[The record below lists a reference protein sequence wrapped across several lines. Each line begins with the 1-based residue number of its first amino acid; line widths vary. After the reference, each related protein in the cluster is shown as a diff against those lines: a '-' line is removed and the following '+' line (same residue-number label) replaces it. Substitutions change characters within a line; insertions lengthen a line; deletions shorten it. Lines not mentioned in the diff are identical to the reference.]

1 MRSTIKLHFR
11 AAAVATTAFAL
22 FAGALAPAV
31 AAPASV
37 TIQYIGTDQPS
48 QVKPLID
55 AFQKKNPSIKVVYK
69 QIPFDQY
76 DNIVAQRI
84 GTRSTSVDVFAVD
97 QPNVAQYAARGY
109 LTDLSSLKTQAS
121 AALSPAMYSV
131 NLYKGKLWS
140 LSITNS
146 TQMLFYNKD
155 MLDKA
160 GISYPSQNPKKR
172 ITWEEIAENSKKI
185 VDGKTADY
193 GFLLEQV
200 VNYYQIQAL
209 TESAGG
215 GSGITGAGMLTPNI
229 QNAGWLKA
237 MKFYQDSFTNGLQPK
252 GVGGFDTG
260 PMFSDAKLA
269 YFVGGPWDIFIFS
282 GNKINWGVAAHPYF
296 KGGKAVTP
304 TGSWS
309 LGVNAASQKK
319 AAATEFVKFASIDS
333 AGNLAVA
340 KGIGSI
346 PANKNAVPQYLKTL
360 DAVAGAKSKG
370 VGALLTYEVGKT
382 AVARPS
388 TVGFVQ
394 FNDIMNKAFGDI
406 RNGANISTRL
416 AQAAASLKDAW
427 SLFK

>member
-1 MRSTIKLHFR
+1 MRVIVSKYLR
-11 AAAVATTAFAL
+11 AF
-22 FAGALAPAV
+22 AV
-31 AAPASV
+31 AATGLGLMATSITPATAAPST
-37 TIQYIGTDQPS
+37 TISYIGTDQPS

-55 AFQKKNPSIKVVYK
+55 AFQKRYPNIKVTYK

-76 DNIVAQRI
+76 DNTVAQRI
-84 GTRSTSVDVFAVD
+84 GTKTTSVDVFAVD
-97 QPNVAQYAARGY
+97 QPNVAQYAAKGY
-109 LTDLSSLKTQAS
+109 LTDLSRLKAEAS
-121 AALSPAMYSV
+121 RALSPAMYRV
-131 NLYKGKLWS
+131 NLFRDKLWS

-160 GISYPSQNPKKR
+160 GIAYPSQDPTKR

-185 VDGKTADY
+185 VDAKVADY

-200 VNYYQIQAL
+200 ENYYQIQAL
-209 TESAGG
+209 IESAGG
-215 GSGITGAGMLTPNI
+215 GSGITGRDMLTPNI

-237 MKFYQDSFTNGLQPK
+237 MRFYQDSFKNGLQPK

-260 PMFSDAKLA
+260 PMFTSGKMA
-269 YFVGGPWDIFIFS
+269 YYVGGPWDIFIFS
-282 GNKINWGVAAHPYF
+282 GSNINWGVAAHPYF
-296 KGGKAVTP
+296 AGGKAVTP

-309 LGVNAASQKK
+309 LGVNAASKK
-319 AAATEFVKFASIDS
+319 KEAAITFVRFASLTE

-346 PANKNAVPQYLKTL
+346 PAHKTAVPKYLVTL
-360 DAVAGAKSKG
+360 DAVAGAKSAG
-370 VGALLTYEVGKT
+370 VSKLLTHEVSKT
-382 AVARPS
+382 AVARPT

-406 RNGANISTRL
+406 RNGADIATRL
-416 AQAAASLKDAW
+416 KQASASLGEAW

>member
-1 MRSTIKLHFR
+1 MQSTRKLHLR
-11 AAAVATTAFAL
+11 AVAVATTVFAL
-22 FAGALAPAV
+22 VAGALAPAV
-31 AAPASV
+31 AAPAV
-37 TIQYIGTDQPS
+37 TINYIGTDQPS

-84 GTRSTSVDVFAVD
+84 GTKTTSVDVFAVD

-109 LTDLSSLKTQAS
+109 LTDLSSLKSQAI
-121 AALSPAMYSV
+121 AALTPAMYSV
-131 NLYKGKLWS
+131 NVYKGKLWS

-160 GISYPSQNPKKR
+160 GIAYPSMDPKKR
-172 ITWEEIAENSKKI
+172 ITWEEIATNSKKI
-185 VDGKTADY
+185 VDSKTADY

-215 GSGITGAGMLTPNI
+215 GSGITGAARLTPNI

-260 PMFSDAKLA
+260 PMFSDGKLA

-309 LGVNAASQKK
+309 LGVNAASTKK
-319 AAATEFVKFASIDS
+319 AAATEFVKFASLDA
-333 AGNLAVA
+333 AGNLAIA

-346 PANKNAVPQYLKTL
+346 PTNKVAVPQYLKTL
-360 DAVAGAKSKG
+360 DGVAGAKSKG
-370 VGALLTYEVGKT
+370 VGALLTHEVGKT
-382 AVARPS
+382 AVPRPI

-394 FNDIMNKAFGDI
+394 FNDIMNKAFSDI
-406 RNGANISTRL
+406 RNGADISSRL
-416 AQAAASLKDAW
+416 AQASRSLKDAW
-427 SLFK
+427 SLFR

>member
-1 MRSTIKLHFR
+1 L
-11 AAAVATTAFAL
+11 AL
-22 FAGALAPAV
+22 FAGALAPAA

-37 TIQYIGTDQPS
+37 TISYIGTDQPS

-84 GTRSTSVDVFAVD
+84 GTKTTSVDVFAVD

-109 LTDLSSLKTQAS
+109 LTDLSALKAQAIS
-121 AALSPAMYSV
+121 ALTPAMYSV
-131 NLYKGKLWS
+131 NMYKGKLWS

-160 GISYPSQNPKKR
+160 GISYPSADPKKR
-172 ITWEEIAENSKKI
+172 ITWEEIAANSKKI
-185 VDGKTADY
+185 VDSKTADY

-209 TESAGG
+209 TESAAG
-215 GSGITGAGMLTPNI
+215 GSGITGADRLTPNI

-237 MKFYQDSFTNGLQPK
+237 MKFYQDSFNNGLQPK

-309 LGVNAASQKK
+309 LGVNAASTKK
-319 AAATEFVKFASIDS
+319 AAATEFVKFASLDA
-333 AGNLAVA
+333 AGNLAIA

-346 PANKNAVPQYLKTL
+346 PTNKVAVPRYLRTL
-360 DAVAGAKSKG
+360 DSVAGAKSKG
-370 VGALLTYEVGKT
+370 VGALLTYELAKT
-382 AVARPS
+382 AIPRPV

-394 FNDIMNKAFGDI
+394 FNNIMNKAFEDI
-406 RNGANISTRL
+406 RNGADITSEL
-416 AQAAASLKDAW
+416 SQASRSLKDAW
-427 SLFK
+427 TLFK

>member
-1 MRSTIKLHFR
+1 MQFSMKRSLR
-11 AAAVATTAFAL
+11 ATVAISASAL
-22 FAGALAPAV
+22 LAISALAPAQ
-31 AAPASV
+31 AAPSST
-37 TIQYIGTDQPS
+37 TISYIGTDQPS

-55 AFQKKNPSIKVVYK
+55 AFQKKYPTIKVSYK
-69 QIPFDQY
+69 QVPFDQY
-76 DNIVAQRI
+76 DTTVAQRI
-84 GTRSTSVDVFAVD
+84 GTKSTTVDVFAVD
-97 QPNVAQYAARGY
+97 QPNVAQYAAKGF
-109 LTDLSSLKTQAS
+109 LADLSSYKSQAQK
-121 AALSPAMYSV
+121 ALSPAMYSV
-131 NLYKGKLWS
+131 NLFRGKLWS

-160 GISYPSQNPKKR
+160 GLSYPSQDPAKR
-172 ITWEEIAENSKKI
+172 ITWEEIATNSKKI
-185 VDGKTADY
+185 VDEGVAKY

-200 VNYYQIQAL
+200 ENYYQIQAL

-215 GSGITGAGMLTPNI
+215 GSGVRGAAMLTPNI
-229 QNAGWLKA
+229 ENAGWVKA
-237 MKFYQDSFTNGLQPK
+237 LTWYQNSFKDGIQPK

-260 PMFSDAKLA
+260 PMFSDGKLA
-269 YFVGGPWDIFIFS
+269 YFVGGPWDVYIFS

-309 LGVNAASQKK
+309 LGVNAASKK
-319 AAATEFVKFASIDS
+319 QDAAKKFVQFASLDS

-346 PANKNAVPQYLKTL
+346 PANKVAVPKYLSTL
-360 DAVAGAKSKG
+360 DAAAGAKSKG
-370 VGALLTYEVGKT
+370 VGKLLTYEVSKT

-394 FNDIMNKAFGDI
+394 FNDLLNKAFGDI
-406 RNGANISTRL
+406 RNGADVKTRL
-416 AQAAASLKDAW
+416 SQATKALNDAW

>member
-1 MRSTIKLHFR
+1 MQKSIKKFLR
-11 AAAVATTAFAL
+11 VAGVATSTLAL
-22 FAGALAPAV
+22 AAGALAPAQ

-37 TIQYIGTDQPS
+37 SISYIGTDQPS
-48 QVKPLID
+48 QVQPLID
-55 AFQKKNPSIKVVYK
+55 AFQKKNPGIKVAYK

-76 DNIVAQRI
+76 DNTVAQRI
-84 GTRSTSVDVFAVD
+84 GTKSTTVDVFAVD
-97 QPNVAQYAARGY
+97 QPNVAQYAAKGY
-109 LTDLSSLKTQAS
+109 LADLSTLKAKAQ

-160 GISYPSQNPKKR
+160 GIAYPSMDPKKR
-172 ITWEEIAENSKKI
+172 ITWEEIAANSKKI
-185 VDGKTADY
+185 VDSGVAKY

-200 VNYYQIQAL
+200 ENYYQIQAL

-215 GSGITGAGMLTPNI
+215 GSGITGKQMLTPNI

-260 PMFSDAKLA
+260 PMFSNGQMA
-269 YFVGGPWDIFIFS
+269 YYVGGPWDLFIFG

-296 KGGKAVTP
+296 QGGKAVTP

-309 LGVNAASQKK
+309 LGVNAASKKK
-319 AAATEFVKFASIDS
+319 AAATSFVEFASINA

-346 PANKNAVPQYLKTL
+346 PANKVAVPKYLSGL
-360 DAVAGAKSKG
+360 DSAAGAKTAG

-388 TVGFVQ
+388 SVGYVQ

-406 RNGANISTRL
+406 RNGADISSRL
-416 AQAAASLKDAW
+416 AQAAKSLNDAW